1 MAGSCSNGCVQQ
13 SRRSRVGRRRDR
25 PVLPIT
31 DGRFCRPADLPFR
44 VCVKR
49 CINHRPIVPF
59 ARVPYRPGEVLDS
72 SLGRRLARVNPDD
85 VYASRELSVEPQASS
100 VLSAA
105 RQQLA
110 RLLLPCA
117 FAVLAGCAS
126 MGPPLSSATPEEV
139 ASQDVTLGVR
149 TFARDGRF
157 EVLSSS
163 VVARRLEARLGDEPV
178 SILAL
183 SGGGATGAF
192 GAGALAGLA
201 RSGTRPEFSVVTG
214 VSAGALVAPF
224 AFLGPASDAEMTAI
238 YTDGVTR
245 GLLQRRL
252 LGAVFGSSV
261 YSGVPLR
268 RLIDHYADDGMIAA
282 VAAEAA
288 RGRLLLVATTDF
300 ATGEPVVWDLG
311 SVALNGGSDAKRLFR
326 TILLASASVP
336 GMFPPVHIRVP
347 AEAGVREE
355 THVDG
360 GVTVPFFIAP
370 ALQDLP
376 AAGGGGQPALVRVVI
391 DGRLRD
397 FPHAANANALSIF
410 SRSISA
416 GLNRMTRTA
425 LEGTVETSRQRGIAL
440 EYAAIPASYP
450 LHGAFNFSPDEQR
463 ALFQYAASCAE
474 AGRLWIRAP
483 HPQSTALP
491 TSEHRAASGDAP
503 CPADDR
509 FIGRFVALDR

>member
-1 MAGSCSNGCVQQ
+1 VN
-13 SRRSRVGRRRDR
+13 RTTI
-25 PVLPIT
+25 PV
-31 DGRFCRPADLPFR
+31 
-44 VCVKR
+44 
-49 CINHRPIVPF
+49 
-59 ARVPYRPGEVLDS
+59 ARH
-72 SLGRRLARVNPDD
+72 
-85 VYASRELSVEPQASS
+85 
-100 VLSAA
+100 
-105 RQQLA
+105 QLA
-110 RLLLPCA
+110 RKLLLCA
-117 FAVLAGCAS
+117 LALLGGCAS
-126 MGPPLSSATPEEV
+126 MGPPISSATPEEE
-139 ASQDVTLGVR
+139 ASQEARLGVR
-149 TFARDGRF
+149 TLVPDGRF

-163 VVARRLEARLGDEPV
+163 VVGRRLESRLGDQPL

-224 AFLGPASDAEMTAI
+224 AFLGPAWDAEMTAI

-245 GLLQRRL
+245 GLLHRRV

-261 YSGVPLR
+261 YSGVPLK
-268 RLIDHYADDGMIAA
+268 RLIDRYAEDDMIAA
-282 VAAEAA
+282 IAAQAA
-288 RGRLLLVATTDF
+288 SGRLLLVATTDF

-336 GMFPPVHIRVP
+336 GMFPPVRIRLRGDS
-347 AEAGVREE
+347 GVREE

-370 ALQDLP
+370 RPEDLP
-376 AAGGGGQPALVRVVI
+376 AAGEGRHAVLVRIVI

-397 FPHAANANALSIF
+397 FPHEANANALSIF
-410 SRSISA
+410 SRSVSA
-416 GLNRMTRTA
+416 GLSRMASTA
-425 LEGTVETSRQRGIAL
+425 LEGTVDASRQRGIAL
-440 EYAAIPASYP
+440 EYAAIPNSYP
-450 LHGAFNFSPDEQR
+450 LHDGFNFSPDVQR
-463 ALFQYAASCAE
+463 ALFQYASGCAE

-483 HPQSTALP
+483 QGAALP
-491 TSEHRAASGDAP
+491 TAEHRTASGGAP

-509 FIGRFVALDR
+509 FIGHFAALDR

>member
-1 MAGSCSNGCVQQ
+1 VN
-13 SRRSRVGRRRDR
+13 R
-25 PVLPIT
+25 T
-31 DGRFCRPADLPFR
+31 TTPATHHP
-44 VCVKR
+44 
-49 CINHRPIVPF
+49 
-59 ARVPYRPGEVLDS
+59 
-72 SLGRRLARVNPDD
+72 LAWI
-85 VYASRELSVEPQASS
+85 
-100 VLSAA
+100 
-105 RQQLA
+105 
-110 RLLLPCA
+110 LLPCV
-117 FAVLAGCAS
+117 FALLTGCAS
-126 MGPPLSSATPEEV
+126 MGPPLSGATPEEV
-139 ASQDVTLGVR
+139 ASQDVRLGVR
-149 TFARDGRF
+149 TFTPDGRF

-163 VVARRLEARLGDEPV
+163 VVGRRLEARLGEQPL

-224 AFLGPASDAEMTAI
+224 AFLGPAWDAEMTAI

-245 GLLQRRL
+245 GLLHRRL

-268 RLIDHYADDGMIAA
+268 RLIDRYADDDMIAA
-282 VAAEAA
+282 VAAGAA
-288 RGRLLLVATTDF
+288 KGRLLLVATTDF

-336 GMFPPVHIRVP
+336 GMFPPVRIRFR
-347 AEAGVREE
+347 ADGGVREE
-355 THVDG
+355 THIDG

-370 ALQDLP
+370 GPEDLP
-376 AAGGGGQPALVRVVI
+376 AAGVGRPATLVRIVI

-410 SRSISA
+410 SRSVSA
-416 GLNRMTRTA
+416 GLSRMMRTT
-425 LEGTVETSRQRGIAL
+425 LEGTVDASRQRGISL

-450 LHGAFNFSPDEQR
+450 LRSAFDFSPDEQR
-463 ALFQYAASCAE
+463 ALFQYASGCAE
-474 AGRLWIRAP
+474 AGRFWIRAS
-483 HPQSTALP
+483 QGAALP
-491 TSEHRAASGDAP
+491 LPAPGAASGGA

-509 FIGRFVALDR
+509 FIGRVAALER

>member
-1 MAGSCSNGCVQQ
+1 
-13 SRRSRVGRRRDR
+13 
-25 PVLPIT
+25 
-31 DGRFCRPADLPFR
+31 
-44 VCVKR
+44 
-49 CINHRPIVPF
+49 
-59 ARVPYRPGEVLDS
+59 
-72 SLGRRLARVNPDD
+72 VNRTKMP
-85 VYASRELSVEPQASS
+85 
-100 VLSAA
+100 AA
-105 RQQLA
+105 RQQAA
-110 RLLLPCA
+110 RMLLLC
-117 FAVLAGCAS
+117 VLALLASCAS
-126 MGPPLSSATPEEV
+126 MGPTLSSATPEEV
-139 ASQDVTLGVR
+139 ASQEMTLGVR
-149 TFARDGRF
+149 TFTPDGRF

-163 VVARRLEARLGDEPV
+163 VVARRLEARLGDQPV

-192 GAGALAGLA
+192 GAGALAGLT
-201 RSGTRPEFSVVTG
+201 RGGTRPEFSVVTG

-224 AFLGPASDAEMTAI
+224 AFLGPAWDAEMTAI

-245 GLLQRRL
+245 GLLHRRL

-268 RLIDHYADDGMIAA
+268 RLIDRYADDGMLAA

-288 RGRLLLVATTDF
+288 KGRLLLVATTDF

-311 SVALNGGSDAKRLFR
+311 SVALHGGSDAKRLFR

-336 GMFPPVHIRVP
+336 GMFPPVHISFP
-347 AEAGVREE
+347 AEGGVREE
-355 THVDG
+355 THIDG

-370 ALQDLP
+370 APQDLS
-376 AAGGGGQPALVRVVI
+376 AAGEGRQAALVRVVI

-410 SRSISA
+410 GRSISA

-425 LEGTVETSRQRGIAL
+425 LEETVDASRQRGITL
-440 EYAAIPASYP
+440 EYAAIPTSYP

-463 ALFQYAASCAE
+463 ALFQYASSCAQ

-483 HPQSTALP
+483 QSGAVLP
-491 TSEHRAASGDAP
+491 TAEHRAASGDSP